1 MTIKINPYLSWVT
14 QLDDWAKA
22 GRSLPLGGAELPP
35 PPAVNPQAAKV
46 LLFSPHPD
54 DECIIG
60 ALPLRLSREGGY
72 QVVNIAVTLGS
83 NAARQSPRWAE
94 LQQACSFLGW
104 STECAVPG
112 GLARITPK
120 ARKED
125 SEHWRQAVTA
135 IQAVLM
141 RHQPHFVVFPHAAD
155 WNASHIGTHALV
167 MDALA
172 AMPAGFRCGII
183 ETEFWGAMSDPNL
196 MVESSVAEVADLVAA
211 IALHVGEVQRNPYHL
226 TLPAWMQD
234 NVRRGGEIV
243 GGQGGSAPDYRFA
256 TLYRVGVWSD
266 GARRELPAGIK
277 RFLPT
282 GGADLKQWLADQ
294 ARR

>member
-1 MTIKINPYLSWVT
+1 MKPEPNPYLAWIT

-22 GRSLPLGGAELPP
+22 GRTLSLGGAALPP
-35 PPAVNPQAAKV
+35 PPAANPGTAKV

-60 ALPLRLSREGGY
+60 ALPLRLGRDAGF

-83 NAARQSPRWAE
+83 NAARQIPRWLE
-94 LQQACSFLGW
+94 LQQACSSLGW
-104 STECAVPG
+104 ATECAVPG

-120 ARKED
+120 ARAE
-125 SEHWRQAVTA
+125 EPAHWRQAVTA
-135 IQAVLM
+135 IQTVLL
-141 RHQPHFVVFPHAAD
+141 RHQPRFVVFPHAAD

-172 AMPAGFRCGII
+172 TLPAGFCCGLI
-183 ETEFWGAMSDPNL
+183 ETEFWGAMAAPNL
-196 MVESSVAEVADLVAA
+196 MVESTVAEVADLVAA

-243 GGQGGSAPDYRFA
+243 GGQGGAAPDYRFA
-256 TLYRVGVWSD
+256 TLYRVGMWRD
-266 GARRELPAGIK
+266 GARCEPPAGIK
-277 RFLPT
+277 RFLAAGQPELMQWA
-282 GGADLKQWLADQ
+282 ADMVQ
-294 ARR
+294 